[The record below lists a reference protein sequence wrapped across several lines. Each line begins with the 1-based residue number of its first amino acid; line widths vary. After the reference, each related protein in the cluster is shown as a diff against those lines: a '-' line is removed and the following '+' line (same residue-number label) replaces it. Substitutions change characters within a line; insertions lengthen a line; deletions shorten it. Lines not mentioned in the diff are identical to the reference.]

1 MKANCWMNC
10 VAQVCDR
17 PARDGNDA
25 MARFIP
31 HMLFASALIAPL
43 PLQAMTGKPAYPAAR
58 DNSKQA
64 AIVAAD
70 RDFQAM
76 DGNKDGKVTPAEL
89 NDFIVRQNP
98 GINPENRQKLVDM
111 VLLRLDQDR
120 SGTINRAEVIRGSLA
135 QSGAR

>member
-1 MKANCWMNC
+1 
-10 VAQVCDR
+10 
-17 PARDGNDA
+17 
-25 MARFIP
+25 
-31 HMLFASALIAPL
+31 MLFALALIAPM
-43 PLQAMTGKPAYPAAR
+43 PLQAMTGRLADPAAR
-58 DNSKQA
+58 ESSKQA

-70 RDFQAM
+70 CDFQTM

-98 GINPENRQKLVDM
+98 GINADNRQKLADL

-120 SGTINRAEVIRGSLA
+120 NGTISRAEVIRGSLA

>member
-1 MKANCWMNC
+1 MNKRGQTC
-10 VAQVCDR
+10 GHRSPCNRKTNGLLSVTLVAV
-17 PARDGNDA
+17 
-25 MARFIP
+25 
-31 HMLFASALIAPL
+31 ALIAPL
-43 PLQAMTGKPAYPAAR
+43 PLQAMTGKPAYPTAR

>member
-1 MKANCWMNC
+1 MNKRVQTC
-10 VAQVCDR
+10 GHTSPCNKKTTSLLSVTLVAV
-17 PARDGNDA
+17 
-25 MARFIP
+25 
-31 HMLFASALIAPL
+31 ALIAPL
-43 PLQAMTGKPAYPAAR
+43 PLQAMTGKPAQPTGR
-58 DNSKQA
+58 DSSKQA

-89 NDFIVRQNP
+89 NDFIARQNP